1 MKLNQNQLKII
12 ISHRHESTDRPKSM
26 IELLHNQLLLDEYQ
40 SDEDFIKAINQV
52 TKEDVIE
59 LANEA
64 VLDTIYVL
72 TKGGQSE

>member
-1 MKLNQNQLKII
+1 
-12 ISHRHESTDRPKSM
+12 M

-72 TKGGQSE
+72 TKEVKVNNEST